1 MNFEGI
7 YCFDTASVRFAVYP
21 DGPRGARIVA
31 QISEDTLHDEFGTR
45 EVGQGLLDVCRRYFT
60 FIEPAVVARYRADAK
75 QLITLTLDDFPRHR
89 RFSTPMHQDS
99 ALAA

>member
-21 DGPRGARIVA
+21 DGPHGARIVA
-31 QISEDTLHDEFGTR
+31 QISEETLHDEFGTH
-45 EVGQGLLDVCRRYFT
+45 EVGQGLLDVCRRYFA
-60 FIEPAVVARYRADAK
+60 FIEPVVIARYRGDPK
-75 QLITLTLDDFPRHR
+75 QLITLTLGDFAGHR
-89 RFSTPMHQDS
+89 RFSMPMHQDS